1 MINSFYIEKF
11 SRTEKAI
18 FGTLTAYSRLYE
30 TINDNSILYSEEN
43 IHKKVVHYEKWL
55 KRIIGNERKQKE
67 IDKLIKENFLKID
80 EKELTNLIQKI
91 VDRI

>member
-1 MINSFYIEKF
+1 MINSFNIEKF

-18 FGTLTAYSRLYE
+18 FGTLTAYGRLHD
-30 TINDNSILYSEEN
+30 TINDNSILYSEED
-43 IHKKVVHYEKWL
+43 IRKKVVHYEKWL

-67 IDKLIKENFLKID
+67 IDELIKENFLKID